1 MSARGESLKS
11 TKDTYVCQRKIFKVD
26 QGHLCLS
33 EENLQSRPRTPM
45 SVRGES
51 LKLTKDTYVCQMRI
65 FKIDQGH
72 LYL

>member
-1 MSARGESLKS
+1 MRGESLIS
-11 TKDTYVCQRKIFKVD
+11 TKDTYVCQREIFKVD

-51 LKLTKDTYVCQMRI
+51 LKSTKDTYVCERRI
-65 FKIDQGH
+65 FNNDQGH
-72 LYL
+72 LCL